1 MSEEKEKTLLPVPVE
16 EFSIGAFSIKNFEE
30 IKEKLGGALK
40 KYETVEVT
48 DEFYA
53 EAKTTRAEL
62 NKVSKALDDR
72 RKELEKRYMEPF
84 NVGKAQITEL
94 VNMVKEVS
102 GKIDAGIKTIE
113 EKKRQEKEEQIKTLF
128 SEIDN
133 PHKVELKAIWTE
145 SWLNAGTSLK
155 KVRAEIEAFLTKVDD
170 EVKTITDTVYVDEPK
185 RANEAKKFYLENGY
199 DLKAALAKEKELYDY
214 THRSASAHVEA
225 PTAPA
230 PAQEEIPVGP
240 GPVEEAP
247 KNESICFRVY
257 GTRDELLAL
266 GNYIKEHNLRFET
279 LGR

>member
-1 MSEEKEKTLLPVPVE
+1 MSEEKEKSLLPAPVE
-16 EFSIGAFSIKNFEE
+16 EFSIGAFNVKNFEE
-30 IKEKLGGALK
+30 IKKELGLALK

-53 EAKTTRAEL
+53 EAKVTRAEL
-62 NKVSKALDDR
+62 NKVATALDNR

-84 NVGKAQITEL
+84 NVGKAQIADL
-94 VNMVKEVS
+94 VNMVKQVS
-102 GKIDAGIKTIE
+102 GKIDTGIKLIE
-113 EKKRQEKEEQIKTLF
+113 EKKRQEKEEDIKTLF
-128 SEIDN
+128 NEIDN
-133 PHKVELKAIWTE
+133 PHKVELKSIWTE
-145 SWLNAGTSLK
+145 SWLNAGTSMK
-155 KVRAEIEAFLTKVDD
+155 KIKTDIETFLEKVDD
-170 EVKTITDTVYVDEPK
+170 EVKTITDTVYADEPK

-214 THRSASAHVEA
+214 THRPAPAHVEA

-230 PAQEEIPVGP
+230 PAQEETPVGP

-247 KNESICFRVY
+247 KTESICFRVY